1 MIEIALKSGSANAHQ
16 RFTQRL
22 GENLLEFRVNFL
34 AYQEMPLWTL
44 DIYRDGA
51 PVALGMG
58 LAAGAVITE
67 GYNLPKDIGR
77 LYFVGAEA
85 TLDNLG
91 KDNHLVWL
99 PS

>member
-1 MIEIALKSGSANAHQ
+1 MIEIPLRAGSASAHQ

-22 GENLLEFRVNFL
+22 GDNLLEFRINYL
-34 AYQEMPLWTL
+34 AYQEVPSWVL

-51 PVALGMG
+51 PVALGMA
-58 LAAGAVITE
+58 LAAGAVMTE
-67 GYNLPKDIGR
+67 GYNLPDDIGR
-77 LYFVGAEA
+77 LIFVGEEA

-99 PS
+99 PV

>member
-1 MIEIALKSGSANAHQ
+1 MIEIPLKSGSANASQ

-22 GENLLEFRVNFL
+22 GENLLEFRTHFL
-34 AYQEMPLWTL
+34 AYQEAPIWTL

-67 GYNLPKDIGR
+67 GYNLPGDIGR

-99 PS
+99 PT

>member
-1 MIEIALKSGSANAHQ
+1 MIEITLRSGSVNAHQ

-22 GENLLEFRVNFL
+22 GSNLLEFHINYL
-34 AYQEMPLWTL
+34 AYQEIPLWTM

-51 PVALGMG
+51 PVALGMS
-58 LAAGAVITE
+58 LAAGAMMAE
-67 GYNLPKDIGR
+67 SYNLPDDIGKFV
-77 LYFVGAEA
+77 FVGAET

-99 PS
+99 PV

>member
-1 MIEIALKSGSANAHQ
+1 MIEISLRSGSANAHQ

-22 GENLLEFRVNFL
+22 GSNLLEFRVNYL
-34 AYQEMPLWTL
+34 AYQEAPIWTL

-51 PVALGMG
+51 AVALGLG
-58 LAAGAVITE
+58 LSAGAVIAE
-67 GYNLPKDIGR
+67 GYNLPADIGR
-77 LYFVGAEA
+77 LIFVGTEA

-99 PS
+99 PV

>member
-1 MIEIALKSGSANAHQ
+1 MIEVALKSGSANAHQ

-22 GENLLEFRVNFL
+22 GDNLLEFRVTYL
-34 AYQEMPLWTL
+34 AYQEIPAWVM

-51 PVALGMG
+51 PVALGLA
-58 LAAGAVITE
+58 LAAGAVMTE
-67 GYNLPKDIGR
+67 AYNLPDDMGR
-77 LYFVGAEA
+77 FVFVGSDA

-99 PS
+99 PV

>member
-1 MIEIALKSGSANAHQ
+1 MIEIALKAGSANAHQ

-22 GENLLEFRVNFL
+22 GDNLLEFHVNYL
-34 AYQEMPLWTL
+34 AYQGAPMWIL

-51 PVALGMG
+51 AVALG
-58 LAAGAVITE
+58 LALNAGAVMTE
-67 GYNLPKDIGR
+67 GYNLPDDIGR
-77 LYFVGAEA
+77 LIFVGAEV

-99 PS
+99 PA

>member
-1 MIEIALKSGSANAHQ
+1 MIEIALRAGSANAHQ

-34 AYQEMPLWTL
+34 AYQEVPMWAL

-58 LAAGAVITE
+58 LCAGAVITE
-67 GYNLPKDIGR
+67 GYNLPADIGR

-99 PS
+99 PA

>member
-1 MIEIALKSGSANAHQ
+1 MIEIPLRNGSANAHQ

-22 GENLLEFRVNFL
+22 GGSLFEFRVDYL

-51 PVALGMG
+51 PVALGLG
-58 LAAGAVITE
+58 LNAGAVMTE
-67 GYNLPKDIGR
+67 GYNLPDDLGR
-77 LYFVGAEA
+77 LIFVGAEA

-91 KDNHLVWL
+91 QDNHLVWL
-99 PS
+99 PT

>member
-1 MIEIALKSGSANAHQ
+1 MIEIALRAGSANAHQ

-34 AYQEMPLWTL
+34 AYQEVPLWTL

-58 LAAGAVITE
+58 LNAGAVLTE
-67 GYNLPKDIGR
+67 GYNLPSDIGR
-77 LYFVGAEA
+77 LIFVGVEA

-99 PS
+99 PA